1 LVHGIS
7 GLKYSVIA
15 IIAVVGNAAL
25 ALRSTLGSSL
35 GQPLIPESKRG
46 FGKAGVIDLSFLSL
60 ITNIGPL
67 GVNLLLAV
75 MALQKIVPLN
85 YPLAVL
91 VLMGVTLLVA
101 ILGRNFIHAFARWM
115 SIVMGLL
122 FVALSAITIVNMI
135 HIVVASAVTPIVER
149 GVPNLGTTV

>member
-1 LVHGIS
+1 
-7 GLKYSVIA
+7 
-15 IIAVVGNAAL
+15 
-25 ALRSTLGSSL
+25 
-35 GQPLIPESKRG
+35 
-46 FGKAGVIDLSFLSL
+46 L